1 MVPLRV
7 GDHEKAPAGH
17 GAIKPSVLQDQ
28 NGTPRTTKRHPRVM
42 EPPRPLWLHGSPRP
56 KWHPKDSE
64 DVSPEQLEQGWM
76 KALRRSSVWNC
87 SLRLMGASNSQF
99 ASKSYISYAKTI
111 NIICNYNLWST
122 HRGIDVPFQLQ
133 IDVVDP
139 YGASIF
145 ESGAFP

>member
-1 MVPLRV
+1 MEPPSPRWL
-7 GDHEKAPAGH
+7 H
-17 GAIKPSVLQDQ
+17 GSPDQ
-28 NGTPRTTKRHPRVM
+28 NGTQRTTKRHPLVM
-42 EPPRPLWLHGSPRP
+42 EPTSPRWLRGSPRP

-76 KALRRSSVWNC
+76 KALRRSSVRKFL
-87 SLRLMGASNSQF
+87 STTHGGIEF
-99 ASKSYISYAKTI
+99 TI
-111 NIICNYNLWST
+111 CKHKFNIICKKKICNYNLWST

-145 ESGAFP
+145 ESDAFP